1 MVGRRKKFGSK
12 WPSRRYFPRS

>member
-1 MVGRRKKFGSK
+1 MVGRHKKFGSK